1 MANVEGMI
9 TEDIRSTIAV
19 GLTAYDNEGKKVGTV
34 DDVDR
39 VTGYAMIQSNPFS
52 GRDLYVPFSLIT
64 NIDPHDLF
72 LSRSKEELKSNYA
85 NPPARSTL
93 VEDFDGKETATTT
106 EASGYDGTPL
116 IVEQAKIDHL
126 KKHIKIGGHV
136 YSSDMADI
144 GKIKQYDPATGWM
157 MVEKGV
163 LSSKRD
169 LLIPVTLAEQVDKD
183 SHDVYLV
190 YSQADLQQMQQLEPA
205 NVVFV
210 EAEVAD

>member
-1 MANVEGMI
+1 MTTWIEM
-9 TEDIRSTIAV
+9 
-19 GLTAYDNEGKKVGTV
+19 
-34 DDVDR
+34 
-39 VTGYAMIQSNPFS
+39 TGYAMIQSNPFS

-126 KKHIKIGGHV
+126 KKHIKTGGRV

-157 MVEKGV
+157 MVAKG
-163 LSSKRD
+163 LMSSKRD
-169 LLIPVTLAEQVDKD
+169 LLIPVTLVERVDEY

-190 YSQADLQQMQQLEPA
+190 CSQTDLQQMQQLEPA

-210 EAEVAD
+210 EAEVAE